1 MRLLSSIKEK
11 RDEWLIKKALGLEN
25 GLKNLSEQ
33 AFNRKTSYEETKSS
47 YLSSIEHFSRQ
58 ELSKGGLPKADL
70 FIRDRILDKLATL
83 ESNYRQET
91 VKDTGIAQ
99 KIKGNLSYIYKFD
112 SIQKSVNGLLNESS
126 IGEAY
131 DTVVEAYKQSK
142 IDKEKFK
149 QIRKDA
155 ESKLSRQVHY
165 SDVIVQDMLGR
176 VLLLKRAEGE
186 DEIAGKWCLPGGH
199 VDPGE
204 SHKEAAIRELCE
216 ETAID
221 VPIEYATKMAEVNS
235 SKAMIEYYQVNV
247 DHIPVIAINVREHQ
261 DYEWVNVYDIP
272 KYDLIYD
279 LQDTL
284 KKIFK
289 HQLDPSIIEIKKSFN
304 TILLAYLNDK
314 LDEQVVSDTS
324 KVYFEKSK
332 QEGDPDKVGV
342 VMRKFKEGNLKSG
355 SGHKVTDRKQA
366 LAIALSEAGL
376 SKNTDN
382 EIDKSLSHKY
392 IRKEPDG
399 KGKFNYI
406 YTEKKDQ
413 SGNKFEEVKGHAE
426 RVIKGEEY
434 IERLSPAEE
443 QGRIRGGSENVIA
456 TILCSGV
463 KGANTKDPEEIGEV
477 NQQQKK
483 VLEQYARENGLWV
496 DFYGQKKYWDFA
508 GSGAE
513 ARVYHLDDNN
523 VKKVVD
529 PDVLHE
535 TPLEYLDRI
544 SLHNYLFPEALID
557 LIGFTRT
564 PEGFAFIVKQP
575 TIKNADNASKQE
587 IKAEM
592 ERMGFED
599 MGGNM
604 FISKDYIV
612 EDLHTGN
619 VLKTKEGNLVFI
631 DPKVT
636 LNLKDE
642 GYGGN
647 REYGKNSDSIEK
659 SEPTMPVDEDIV
671 KSLQVLEIAYQN
683 GQISLD
689 VLEKARTGVYAD
701 NAENRRL
708 KRVGQKYGT
717 KGEETSTPKE
727 EGGKD
732 SQPDS
737 SQSIEEQ
744 AKQASGSALE
754 HAAKEAKDLEVRTA
768 AHKELDRREREEQAE
783 GSEGRVTIESKISL
797 LKEFYKKDM
806 EEMFKSDNYANEKIY
821 NKIEQHS
828 REISRYL
835 QRINQFNEINLPNEI
850 ENAEKLLSLKGEKE
864 LESLL
869 GDGKLIAIK
878 KFGDM
883 TTMVL
888 TKDMYCSRTFFED
901 GGVKMNEFLL
911 DPSIAKGKGHGKQIF
926 YNQVLQFK
934 GIGKKYLSTD
944 AAKSDI
950 YNGYY
955 TWARMGYDISD
966 AHQKKKFLSLV
977 KSSGDKDIAGVKSL
991 PHLMSFPEGREF
1003 WKKNGFAFEGKFDLS
1018 DNSQSMFILTKYMEE
1033 KK

>member
-1 MRLLSSIKEK
+1 MGLLSSIKEK

-332 QEGDPDKVGV
+332 QEGDPDKVGA

-355 SGHKVTDRKQA
+355 SGHKVADRKQA

-426 RVIKGEEY
+426 RVIKGEEH

-544 SLHNYLFPEALID
+544 SLHNYLFPEAPID
-557 LIGFTRT
+557 LIGFTRI

-671 KSLQVLEIAYQN
+671 KSLQVLENAYLA
-683 GQISLD
+683 GQIPLD
-689 VLEKARTGVYAD
+689 VLEKARSGVYAD
-701 NAENRRL
+701 NAENRHL
-708 KRVGQKYGT
+708 KRVGKKYGSDKQDDEFKGKSK
-717 KGEETSTPKE
+717 KGEEEQPK
-727 EGGKD
+727 D
-732 SQPDS
+732 LN
-737 SQSIEEQ
+737 EQ
-744 AKQASGSALE
+744 AKQASSSALE
-754 HAAKEAKDLEVRTA
+754 QAAKEAKDPEVRTA
-768 AHKELDRREREEQAE
+768 AYRELDRREKEEKVQE
-783 GSEGRVTIESKISL
+783 DDKSEDKKTGKHYSSSEVKSKIENVLEEDSETIENLNKFNTL
-797 LKEFYKKDM
+797 
-806 EEMFKSDNYANEKIY
+806 DNYDIKNIDIPEGIEDELFWQEKLIHHILDKLGVDY
-821 NKIEQHS
+821 TSQGAMTTSSKYFNLETVDGEGFKLRLADHAKKYSSDGNIE
-828 REISRYL
+828 
-835 QRINQFNEINLPNEI
+835 FNEDFTPEDIVERMIEELPDDKILKRPSTLISTYESIINRDESKWTKS
-850 ENAEKLLSLKGEKE
+850 EKTFIDKINTLMKG
-864 LESLL
+864 
-869 GDGKLIAIK
+869 GKLEKSAQ
-878 KFGDM
+878 
-883 TTMVL
+883 
-888 TKDMYCSRTFFED
+888 
-901 GGVKMNEFLL
+901 NEFNNKSKFIYH
-911 DPSIAKGKGHGKQIF
+911 D
-926 YNQVLQFK
+926 NQ
-934 GIGKKYLSTD
+934 S
-944 AAKSDI
+944 
-950 YNGYY
+950 
-955 TWARMGYDISD
+955 
-966 AHQKKKFLSLV
+966 
-977 KSSGDKDIAGVKSL
+977 
-991 PHLMSFPEGREF
+991 E
-1003 WKKNGFAFEGKFDLS
+1003 
-1018 DNSQSMFILTKYMEE
+1018 DN
-1033 KK
+1033 